1 LSEPQ
6 KFSSKEVKVW
16 LERETRS
23 LFNPIHSK
31 ARKQVEEMG
40 KSVNNLAETSKMLL
54 DNSAKEIDKRN
65 MKTYKRAR
73 ALNKLAKLWTERI
86 RQLNIP
92 EKVTYED
99 FSKLVQETQKAFA
112 LVDMDIRVYFPR
124 ISPFF
129 ILDRRKFQA
138 VFEKAKFIQRD
149 LESFQTKEYVKT
161 KTLEETYKLIDEL
174 STLESQLA
182 ELSMAKLRV
191 ENEISSIQK
200 AIAETANKIA
210 ELKTMGEVGQLG
222 QTRKEIETLTSEVK
236 HRLHYLHKPFIKLQ
250 ALATRGSGSGL
261 TPEEYAKLVQYLEN
275 RFEALSTED
284 TGYPLLKQILEKL
297 RRNIVEDKLKLKP
310 DKARKAEQ
318 AIDDIINSDSFAAL
332 HKQCKDAMT
341 RKTQL
346 SKSEEVAATQKDLT
360 KLREHSEDLTRKRG
374 VLETEEITTSRNCQ
388 EIAEKIRSV
397 KREIEK
403 NVLSFMDKK
412 ITVT

>member
-1 LSEPQ
+1 MSEPQ

-16 LERETRS
+16 LERETGS
-23 LFNPIHSK
+23 LFNPIHTK

-40 KSVNNLAETSKMLL
+40 KSFNNLAETSKMLL
-54 DNSAKEIDKRN
+54 DKSAKEIDKRN
-65 MKTYKRAR
+65 MRTYKRAR
-73 ALNKLAKLWTERI
+73 ALNKLAKLWTDRI
-86 RQLNIP
+86 RQLSAP

-99 FSKLVQETQKAFA
+99 FSKLVQETQKAFT
-112 LVDMDIRVYFPR
+112 LIDMDIRVYFPR

-138 VFEKAKFIQRD
+138 VFEKAKFIHRD
-149 LESFQTKEYVKT
+149 LENFQTKEYVKT

-191 ENEISSIQK
+191 ENEISIVQK
-200 AIAETANKIA
+200 AITEIANKIA
-210 ELKTMGEVGQLG
+210 DLKTMGEVGELS
-222 QTRKEIETLTSEVK
+222 QTRKEIEILTSEVK
-236 HRLHYLHKPFIKLQ
+236 HRLHYLRKPFIKLQ
-250 ALATRGSGSGL
+250 ALATHGSGSGL
-261 TPEEYAKLVQYLEN
+261 TPEEFTKLAQYLEN
-275 RFEALSTED
+275 PFEALSTEE
-284 TGYPLLKQILEKL
+284 TGFPLLKQIFEKL
-297 RRNIVEDKLKLKP
+297 RRNIVEDKLKLKSE
-310 DKARKAEQ
+310 KARKAEQ
-318 AIDDIINSDSFAAL
+318 AINDIISTDALTAL

-346 SKSEEVAATQKDLT
+346 SKSEEVAATQRDMA
-360 KLREHSEDLTRKRG
+360 KLREHSENLTRKRG

-388 EIAEKIRSV
+388 EIAEKIRNV